1 MILKV
6 LLPHSSILYSELIFH
21 FLHFPPNLIKI
32 QRIFSHFRFFIY
44 NLPLDHSTPGILDPF
59 FAGIM
64 HLRSSIG
71 DRVSLGEDRLLLP
84 CRRSADT
91 GAS

>member
-6 LLPHSSILYSELIFH
+6 LLPHSPILYSELRRPASGYPDSELIFH

-59 FAGIM
+59 FAGIV
-64 HLRSSIG
+64 HQNL
-71 DRVSLGEDRLLLP
+71 LG
-84 CRRSADT
+84 
-91 GAS
+91 